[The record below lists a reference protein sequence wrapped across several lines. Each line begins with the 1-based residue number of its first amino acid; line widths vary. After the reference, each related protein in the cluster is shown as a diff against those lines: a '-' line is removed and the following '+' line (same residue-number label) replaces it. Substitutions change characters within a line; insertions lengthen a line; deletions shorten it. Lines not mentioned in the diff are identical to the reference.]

1 MSQIGVADSVD
12 MTPEEII
19 DWREKFVHSGAKKP
33 LPTSPSTLTS
43 RPQVSHILPR
53 PPPLPAAE
61 YKVILRVRGGVNCAS
76 IHPVSL
82 RDIVIKSTGLS
93 AAAAS
98 LDRLGPMRLTTQ

>member
-43 RPQVSHILPR
+43 RPQVTHILPR
-53 PPPLPAAE
+53 PPPLPAANTRPFFM
-61 YKVILRVRGGVNCAS
+61 YV
-76 IHPVSL
+76 
-82 RDIVIKSTGLS
+82 
-93 AAAAS
+93 AAS
-98 LDRLGPMRLTTQ
+98 TVPAYIQSLCATS